1 MTMKTK
7 PGPISEIQKQK
18 LRAQAGVA
26 GRVWASIYHAKTPH
40 EQAAIIARA
49 VAGRAR
55 WHARKY
61 GLPEPVIQTFDAT
74 MEPGKGVTQTSPLR
88 EFDL

>member
-1 MTMKTK
+1 MTKISKTRRR
-7 PGPISEIQKQK
+7 ELQ
-18 LRAQAGVA
+18 AQAGVA
-26 GRVWASIYHAKTPH
+26 GRVWASIYRAKPPE
-40 EQAAIIARA
+40 EQARIIAKA
-49 VAGRAR
+49 IAGRAR